1 MTGTHNRTAPAAPLG
16 LVRNTRSPA
25 YDAIERWASSHGC
38 SSTSGGPKSTTWMPY
53 VESSGIER
61 CRVDLARA
69 GIDRRQPA
77 RPPEHNEGMWR
88 RYAVASWLGV
98 ALLAGCGA
106 DRIQITDG
114 AARTSGHGPAG
125 QGPALTPAT
134 ESAHS
139 LTPDTATL
147 LAVADA
153 NGQPLTREIR
163 LRGGSIVI
171 GPPADAARIR
181 VTAAQA
187 RQTVLAE
194 PGASDPA
201 SLICRSG
208 SLTFFDDGASDDGST
223 SANSTLDRSGAEV
236 WMCVWVNAIVGPS
249 DTPRQHENIIAF
261 VDATTGDALL
271 TIADTT

>member
-1 MTGTHNRTAPAAPLG
+1 
-16 LVRNTRSPA
+16 
-25 YDAIERWASSHGC
+25 
-38 SSTSGGPKSTTWMPY
+38 
-53 VESSGIER
+53 
-61 CRVDLARA
+61 
-69 GIDRRQPA
+69 
-77 RPPEHNEGMWR
+77 MWR
-88 RYAVASWLGV
+88 RYAVVSWLGV

-106 DRIQITDG
+106 DRIQITEG
-114 AARTSGHGPAG
+114 APRTSGHGSVG

-134 ESAHS
+134 EVHS
-139 LTPDTATL
+139 LTPSTATL
-147 LAVADA
+147 LAVADD
-153 NGQPLTREIR
+153 NGQPLTSEVR

-171 GPPADAARIR
+171 GPPADTARIR

-187 RQTVLAE
+187 RQTVIAE

-208 SLTFFDDGASDDGST
+208 SLTYVDDGAADAGST

-249 DTPRQHENIIAF
+249 ATPRQHENIVAF
-261 VDATTGDALL
+261 VDATSGDALL

>member
-1 MTGTHNRTAPAAPLG
+1 
-16 LVRNTRSPA
+16 
-25 YDAIERWASSHGC
+25 
-38 SSTSGGPKSTTWMPY
+38 
-53 VESSGIER
+53 
-61 CRVDLARA
+61 
-69 GIDRRQPA
+69 
-77 RPPEHNEGMWR
+77 MWR
-88 RYAVASWLGV
+88 RYAVASWLGI
-98 ALLAGCGA
+98 ALLAGCGV
-106 DRIQITDG
+106 DRVVITAG
-114 AARTSGHGPAG
+114 AARPSGHGPA
-125 QGPALTPAT
+125 PAPAT
-134 ESAHS
+134 ESVRS

-147 LAVADA
+147 LALADD
-153 NGQPLTREIR
+153 NGQPLAGEIR

-171 GPPADAARIR
+171 GPPADAARLR

-187 RQTVLAE
+187 RQTALAE

-208 SLTFFDDGASDDGST
+208 SLTYFADGASDAGST
-223 SANSTLDRSGAEV
+223 SANSTLDRGGAEV